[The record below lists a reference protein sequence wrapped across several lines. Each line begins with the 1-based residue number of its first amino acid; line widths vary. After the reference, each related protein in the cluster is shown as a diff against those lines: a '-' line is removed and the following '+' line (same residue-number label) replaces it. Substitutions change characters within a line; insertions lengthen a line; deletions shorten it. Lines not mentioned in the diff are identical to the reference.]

1 MGAHAYTPKN
11 VLYQRSHSP
20 GNEKERLQQ
29 RNKQQYLPV
38 NENRYLLLSFYDTYI
53 YLLLYIKI
61 YLLCVAAAP
70 HFDKYLP
77 EQMTISFVNDNDIIV
92 YALER
97 IIDYARKNQYIF
109 IAQGVWWIASTI
121 GLESGLVQHID
132 SLCLETSQTSL
143 QEDSRIDKTDS
154 ELEQSCDKIL
164 NQAEQF
170 INESKKQQ
178 AKDLVDSLR
187 RTRKGKLLPAKI
199 TEWDRNRLNQLIQ
212 VSRDQVRSQISSQGD
227 YAQT

>member
-1 MGAHAYTPKN
+1 
-11 VLYQRSHSP
+11 
-20 GNEKERLQQ
+20 
-29 RNKQQYLPV
+29 V

-121 GLESGLVQHID
+121 GLESGLV
-132 SLCLETSQTSL
+132 
-143 QEDSRIDKTDS
+143 
-154 ELEQSCDKIL
+154 
-164 NQAEQF
+164 
-170 INESKKQQ
+170 
-178 AKDLVDSLR
+178 
-187 RTRKGKLLPAKI
+187 
-199 TEWDRNRLNQLIQ
+199 
-212 VSRDQVRSQISSQGD
+212 
-227 YAQT
+227 